1 MYASSDLS
9 IHRCIHHQ
17 IYLSINVLIV
27 CRWVNNCVGA
37 GNHKL
42 FLVFLLWV
50 FVTCAYSLLL
60 VLAKYLTTSSSHSWS
75 GQEDFYRKH
84 QQDAVSSTFLLV
96 FLVMESVLFG
106 LFTLCMMADQLSS
119 ISSNQTQI
127 DRLKNTKH
135 DRHQQEV
142 DEVCGTA
149 VSLYCSPSWVLPIPM
164 VVSDSSLR
172 ERIFGYRL
180 AIGTSAGEELSP
192 LIADPATVGNG
203 DGEEGMLAVELHESM
218 DKRECNLSEQEST
231 GSVVPPTSTG
241 SMSVAIGGIIS
252 SSPNSLNEK
261 KRE

>member
-1 MYASSDLS
+1 MLD
-9 IHRCIHHQ
+9 
-17 IYLSINVLIV
+17 

-60 VLAKYLTTSSSHSWS
+60 VLSKYFTTFTTSHSE
-75 GQEDFYRKH
+75 EDFYRRH
-84 QQDAVSSTFLLV
+84 QHDEVSSTFLLV
-96 FLVMESVLFG
+96 FLVIESVLFG

-127 DRLKNTKH
+127 DRLKNAKH
-135 DRHQQEV
+135 DRYQQEV

-149 VSLYCSPSWVLPIPM
+149 VSVGCSPSWVLPIPM
-164 VVSDSSLR
+164 VVVDSSVR

-180 AIGTSAGEELSP
+180 LSITSTMGEELSP
-192 LIADPATVGNG
+192 LITHPTSTENCA
-203 DGEEGMLAVELHESM
+203 GEDMIAEELHESM
-218 DKRECNLSEQEST
+218 TKREGNLSELEQT
-231 GSVVPPTSTG
+231 GSTVLISSNG
-241 SMSVAIGGIIS
+241 SSSVAIGGII

>member
-1 MYASSDLS
+1 MF
-9 IHRCIHHQ
+9 
-17 IYLSINVLIV
+17 IY
-27 CRWVNNCVGA
+27 RWVNNCVGA

-60 VLAKYLTTSSSHSWS
+60 VLAKYLTTFSSQSWS
-75 GQEDFYRKH
+75 GEDFYRKH

-149 VSLYCSPSWVLPIPM
+149 VSVGCSPSWVLPIPM
-164 VVSDSSLR
+164 VVSDSGVR

-192 LIADPATVGNG
+192 LIADPTTAGND
-203 DGEEGMLAVELHESM
+203 DGEEDMLAVELHESM
-218 DKRECNLSEQEST
+218 GKREGNLSEQETT
-231 GSVVPPTSTG
+231 GSVMPSMSTG
-241 SMSVAIGGIIS
+241 TASIAIGGII

>member
-1 MYASSDLS
+1 M
-9 IHRCIHHQ
+9 HHHV
-17 IYLSINVLIV
+17 YLSIDVLFV

-60 VLAKYLTTSSSHSWS
+60 VLAKYLTTFSSHSWS
-75 GQEDFYRKH
+75 GQEDFHRKY
-84 QQDAVSSTFLLV
+84 QQDVVSSTFLLV

-127 DRLKNTKH
+127 DRLKNAKH

-149 VSLYCSPSWVLPIPM
+149 VSVYCSPSWALPIPM

-180 AIGTSAGEELSP
+180 SISISAGEELSP
-192 LIADPATVGNG
+192 LIVDPASAENG
-203 DGEEGMLAVELHESM
+203 DVEDMLAIELHESM
-218 DKRECNLSEQEST
+218 GKREGNLSEQEST
-231 GSVVPPTSTG
+231 GNVVSPMSTG
-241 SMSVAIGGIIS
+241 SASVAVGGIIS
-252 SSPNSLNEK
+252 SISSLNEK